1 MITRR
6 KALKTAA
13 LAAGAFTLA
22 PSLVKAQAAAT
33 ATPAAAAAAAAAP
46 PLAAGGTTGT
56 YPFKVPDLP
65 YGYDAL
71 EPYIDTLTMHL
82 HHYKHHAA
90 YVENLNKALA
100 EAGEPFQKMTVE
112 ELLLHLD
119 EVPEKVRTAVR
130 NNGGGHF
137 NHSLFWQMLKK
148 NEGGQPTG
156 ELASAIKETF
166 GGYPEFQ
173 QKFSDAAAKVFGS
186 GWAWLVL
193 DDKDLEIST
202 TPNQD
207 NPISKPDENEVPLLG
222 LDVWEHSYYLKYQNR
237 RPEYIKAFW
246 NVVNWD
252 YVGQRYR
259 DAMTA

>member
-13 LAAGAFTLA
+13 LAAGAFTLT
-22 PSLVKAQAAAT
+22 PSILKAQAAS
-33 ATPAAAAAAAAAP
+33 PAVS
-46 PLAAGGTTGT
+46 GT

-82 HHYKHHAA
+82 HHDKHHAA

-100 EAGEPFQKMTVE
+100 QADEPFQKMAVE
-112 ELLLHLD
+112 DLLLHLD
-119 EVPEKVRTAVR
+119 ELPEKIRTTVR
-130 NNGGGHF
+130 NNGGGHY

-173 QKFSDAAAKVFGS
+173 QKFSAAAASIFGS
-186 GWAWLVL
+186 GWAWLGV
-193 DDKDLEIST
+193 DDKNLKIST

-207 NPISKPDENEVPLLG
+207 NPISRPADKMVPLLG
-222 LDVWEHSYYLKYQNR
+222 LDVWEHAYYLKYQNR

-246 NVVNWD
+246 NAVNWD
-252 YVGQRYR
+252 YVVQRYR
-259 DAMTA
+259 DVMKA

>member
-22 PSLVKAQAAAT
+22 PSLLKAQAPPPPS
-33 ATPAAAAAAAAAP
+33 PA
-46 PLAAGGTTGT
+46 LSGT

-82 HHYKHHAA
+82 HHDKHHAA

-112 ELLLHLD
+112 DLLLHLN
-119 EVPEKVRTAVR
+119 ELPEKVRTAVR
-130 NNGGGHF
+130 NNGGGHY

-156 ELASAIKETF
+156 ELASAITETF

-207 NPISKPDENEVPLLG
+207 NPISKPEEKEIPLLG
-222 LDVWEHSYYLKYQNR
+222 LDVWEHAYYLKYQNR

-259 DAMTA
+259 DAMKA